1 MNASS
6 ASRPEKEWRIKDA
19 AEPKDIL
26 ERVED
31 QVLGRQEKEQQIDNY
46 SLAVTFITKVYV
58 PPKKKISIRQIVM
71 IALPIL
77 LVVGMLSMTLYI
89 RYRNIKSKETSLL
102 QYMES
107 GETAKKLASDL
118 KRQEDLAEADQSGR

>member
-1 MNASS
+1 LNASS